1 LLHQIVNDFMVVL
14 EKVTDTFLIT
24 KKFRSPSEFSY
35 FIEGTARRTKTS
47 CIDIL
52 INFCVENEIESESI
66 AKLINASLKE
76 KLESEAQELNLLKTK
91 STKLPF

>member
-1 LLHQIVNDFMVVL
+1 MLHQIVNDFMVVL

>member
-1 LLHQIVNDFMVVL
+1 LLHQIENDFMVDL

-52 INFCVENEIESESI
+52 INFCLENEIESESI
-66 AKLINASLKE
+66 AKLINPSLKE

>member
-1 LLHQIVNDFMVVL
+1 MLYQIENDFMVNS

-24 KKFRSPSEFSY
+24 KRFRTPSEFSY
-35 FIEGTARRTKTS
+35 FIESTSRKTKTS

-52 INFCVENEIESESI
+52 INFCIENEIESESI
-66 AKLINASLKE
+66 AKLINSSLKE

>member
-1 LLHQIVNDFMVVL
+1 MLSAKI
-14 EKVTDTFLIT
+14 FLIAFKLT
-24 KKFRSPSEFSY
+24 
-35 FIEGTARRTKTS
+35 
-47 CIDIL
+47 
-52 INFCVENEIESESI
+52 I

>member
-1 LLHQIVNDFMVVL
+1 MKVL
-14 EKVTDTFLIT
+14 
-24 KKFRSPSEFSY
+24 
-35 FIEGTARRTKTS
+35 
-47 CIDIL
+47 L